1 MNAARLRPYRL
12 LLVVAL
18 LVLVVDQITKLI
30 IVEWLPVGTYFVG
43 SSLPPVIVIPDFFYL
58 VHITNKGAAWG
69 MFEGYTLVLGLLGVV
84 ALYSIFHYRATLGLK
99 RPLMQVAFGLLIGGI
114 IGNMIDRFAYKHVV
128 DFIDLHFGSYRYP
141 SFNIADCGITIGVGL
156 YILAT
161 ILDAW
166 KARKNGT
173 VTEG

>member
-18 LVLVVDQITKLI
+18 LVLVFDQLTKLV

-43 SSLPPVIVIPDFFYL
+43 SSLPPVEVIPGFFYL

-69 MFEGYTLVLGLLGVV
+69 MFEGYTLVLGLFGLI
-84 ALYSIFHYRATLGLK
+84 ALYMIFHYRSALGLK
-99 RPLMQVAFGLLIGGI
+99 RPLMQVAFGLLVGGI
-114 IGNMIDRFAYKHVV
+114 IGNMIDRFAYGHVV
-128 DFIDLHFGSYRYP
+128 DFLDFHFGTYRYP
-141 SFNIADCGITIGVGL
+141 SFNIADCGITVGVVL

-161 ILDAW
+161 FLDGRTS
-166 KARKNGT
+166 RKT
-173 VTEG
+173 A